1 MTVFSMKHYNQCR
14 FKTQEEFIT
23 QISPL
28 FAHFL
33 QIPYR
38 STPPPIFAELPI
50 DTHAFFTSVQHRL
63 FGFILLASLIAMLIF
78 LEFLP
83 KK

>member
-1 MTVFSMKHYNQCR
+1 MTVFSMNIIINADLKHKKNLLPK
-14 FKTQEEFIT
+14 F
-23 QISPL
+23 PL
-28 FAHFL
+28 YLLIFSKFL
-33 QIPYR
+33 IVAL
-38 STPPPIFAELPI
+38 PPIFAELPI
-50 DTHAFFTSVQHRL
+50 DTQAFFTSVQHRL

>member
-38 STPPPIFAELPI
+38 STPPPPQ
-50 DTHAFFTSVQHRL
+50 AFFTSVQHRL